1 MNYLKHLNAIFEKFR
16 KDSRPNSTHLSLYF
30 ALLHLWNLHRFPGM
44 FFLHR
49 QDVMDLA
56 KIGSKTTYHQCIKD
70 LHHWGYMHYAPSHNP
85 LKGSRVRMFD
95 FGTSS
100 GQVTDKQ
107 QTSDEQAVVPLINN
121 NKPLLNTNKQGNS
134 PSFENLEKYFETQGS
149 DLREAKKFFDYYQK
163 AGWRTKAG
171 TPVKNWKQLVRAW
184 LHKNANVYAVSEN
197 RDNLYTTKN
206 KNYGKPL

>member
-16 KDSRPNSTHLSLYF
+16 KDSRPNPTHLSLYF
-30 ALLHLWNLHRFPGM
+30 ALVHLWNLHRFPEM

-49 QDVMDLA
+49 QDAMDLA
-56 KIGSKTTYHQCIKD
+56 KIGSRTTYHKCLRE
-70 LHHWGYMHYAPSHNP
+70 LHHWGYMYYDPSHNP
-85 LKGSRVRMFD
+85 LKGSRVKMFD
-95 FGTSS
+95 FGTTS
-100 GQVTDKQ
+100 GQVKVRQ
-107 QTSDEQAVVPLINN
+107 RTSTGQAVVPLINN

-197 RDNLYTTKN
+197 RDNLYTTKD